1 MVADEG
7 DYERQMEKRRYD
19 FKRALEEI
27 RDIHGRG
34 TELVSVYVPP
44 DKQIS
49 DVANYL
55 RGELSQSQNIKSKR
69 TQKAVSGAIESILA
83 RLKYFKTPPPNG
95 VIFFIGEAPTSGDQQ
110 NRYSLYWNL
119 QNRLPLLCTD
129 VIQSSILKSFGT
141 CLMIKKHLVF
151 SL

>member
-1 MVADEG
+1 MAADEG

-49 DVANYL
+49 DVAGYL

-83 RLKYFKTPPPNG
+83 RLKYFKTPRRTESFSSLGKLPHL
-95 VIFFIGEAPTSGDQQ
+95 VIRQ
-110 NRYSLYWNL
+110 NKYSLSWNRRN
-119 QNRLPLLCTD
+119 QSLLSSTD
-129 VIQSSILKSFGT
+129 VIRSSILKNCGR
-141 CLMIKKHLVF
+141 C
-151 SL
+151 